1 MIFPLVQFYLGIG
14 IINLFGDI
22 CILAV
27 PVQRV
32 LRLHLGLSQK
42 IAVCFMFLLGSF
54 VCFASLYRIVTIVR
68 LTQSKDISWAKSDV
82 FIWSS
87 VEPSVGIISGCLPTL
102 RPLMLH
108 VMRRVGIEPSS
119 VGGPTSKDTPWA
131 GSNVNPLETISKK
144 RTRKMK
150 HRDILDETQ
159 FTALGDEE
167 EGGGGAGP
175 FGKNLELPAAS
186 RSEDELSLTRVE
198 TLNTTGR
205 GPHSDWKSNDSG
217 RT

>member
-1 MIFPLVQFYLGIG
+1 LQFYLGIG

-32 LRLHLGLSQK
+32 LKLQLGLSQK

-68 LTQSKDISWAKSDV
+68 LTQTKDISWAKSDV

-102 RPLMLH
+102 RPLMLY

-119 VGGPTSKDTPWA
+119 RGATTKDSAWAA
-131 GSNVNPLETISKK
+131 GSSVNPLETISKK

-150 HRDILDETQ
+150 KHRDILDETQ
-159 FTALGDEE
+159 FTTLGDEE

-175 FGKNLELPAAS
+175 FGKNLEPPVAG
-186 RSEDELSLTRVE
+186 RSDDEVSLTRLE
-198 TLNTTGR
+198 TPNSTGR
-205 GPHSDWKSNDSG
+205 GPNSDWKSNDSE

>member
-1 MIFPLVQFYLGIG
+1 LQFYLGIG

-22 CILAV
+22 CILSV

-32 LRLHLGLSQK
+32 LKLHLGLSQK

-68 LTQSKDISWAKSDV
+68 LTQTMDISWAKSDV

-102 RPLMLH
+102 RPLMIY
-108 VMRRVGIEPSS
+108 VMRRVGIEASS
-119 VGGPTSKDTPWA
+119 AGGTASKDSAWA

-144 RTRKMK
+144 RTRKMMK

-159 FTALGDEE
+159 FTTLGDEE
-167 EGGGGAGP
+167 EGGGGAAGP
-175 FGKNLELPAAS
+175 FGKNLEPPPAG
-186 RSEDELSLTRVE
+186 RSDDEVSLTRLE
-198 TLNTTGR
+198 TPNSSGR
-205 GPHSDWKSNDSG
+205 GPHSDWKSNDSE
-217 RT
+217 RERI